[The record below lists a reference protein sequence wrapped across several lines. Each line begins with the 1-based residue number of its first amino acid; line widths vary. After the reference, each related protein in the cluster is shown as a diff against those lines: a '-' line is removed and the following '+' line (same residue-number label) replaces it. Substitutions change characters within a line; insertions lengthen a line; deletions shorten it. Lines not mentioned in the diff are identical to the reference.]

1 MRDKRP
7 VDELSIEELERILRI
22 RKREAR
28 LGRLKNYEGRQVA
41 PERRDGR
48 YSSARVLPT
57 LVDDGDE
64 AEPTPDLDAPP
75 AAPLPNSPDA
85 GAEALSAG
93 PRRRHAEPVAPG
105 DDAGAGL
112 PAGPV
117 PTRYY
122 DGAPAFEDELD
133 ARLSPGMRR
142 SGGRNWRAWWNRA
155 LTIIEVAAVVGL
167 VALFVALLQGFDQLT
182 RTTADLQAEFE
193 ATRRAQ
199 FTPPTATPMINIAAV
214 VLPTGHTF
222 VNDEAVFNLDEVPA
236 QYRDQYVALAA
247 QIPVSRPTP
256 APESPIRIRI
266 PRINVDN
273 AVVAGDDWEALKL
286 GVGHQFGS
294 ANPGQR
300 GNMVLS
306 GHNDVFG
313 EVFRRLDQLQPG
325 DQIIVSTRSRDYT
338 YVVQPVEERGQT
350 RAYQIVRPTD
360 TWVLGASG
368 DVTKLTLVS
377 CYPYR
382 VNTRRIVVFATLQ
395 S

>member
-1 MRDKRP
+1 
-7 VDELSIEELERILRI
+7 
-22 RKREAR
+22 
-28 LGRLKNYEGRQVA
+28 
-41 PERRDGR
+41 
-48 YSSARVLPT
+48 
-57 LVDDGDE
+57 
-64 AEPTPDLDAPP
+64 
-75 AAPLPNSPDA
+75 
-85 GAEALSAG
+85 
-93 PRRRHAEPVAPG
+93 
-105 DDAGAGL
+105 
-112 PAGPV
+112 V
-117 PTRYY
+117 PIRYY

-133 ARLSPGMRR
+133 ARLKPGSRYE
-142 SGGRNWRAWWNRA
+142 SGRNWRVWWNRG
-155 LTIIEVAAVVGL
+155 LTVVEIAAVVGL
-167 VALFVALLQGFDQLT
+167 IALFVGLLQGFDQLS
-182 RTTADLQAEFE
+182 RTTADLQAEAE

-199 FTPPTATPMINIAAV
+199 FVPPTATPMINVAAV

-222 VNDEAVFNLDEVPA
+222 VDNEAVFNLEEVPV
-236 QYRDQYVALAA
+236 QYRDQYAALAA
-247 QIPVSRPTP
+247 QIPVNRPTP

-313 EVFRRLDQLQPG
+313 EVFRYLDRLQPG
-325 DQIIVSTRSRDYT
+325 DELIVSTRTRDYT
-338 YVVQPVEERGQT
+338 YIVQPVEERGQE
-350 RAYQIVRPTD
+350 RGYQLVRPTD

-368 DVTKLTLVS
+368 DVTQLTLVS

-382 VNTRRIVVFATLQ
+382 VNTRRIVVFATLR